1 MPIRT
6 LCIVVN
12 ILFLTQVAAG
22 QTSRVIREYGKT
34 PRALEEPQTLEI
46 LGLSVTGIEDAN
58 TRTFVLQTSGL
69 ALGQMITLPGD
80 PALADAIRALY
91 RLGLFSDVKIVEE
104 RRAGRGLFIAIQVQ
118 EVPRLAG
125 YRFEGVKK
133 GDRDKLKQAVPL
145 FAGSRVRPSELERA
159 RQAVTRFYKDKG
171 YLLADVQIRQ
181 EETVSGAVT
190 LVFEVEKGS
199 RVEVGAIVVAGN
211 AALSDGSVRG
221 KMKGTKE
228 DRWWRFW
235 KKETFD
241 RAAYEE
247 DLARIVAYYNEK
259 GYYDARIV
267 SDTVYIQGPDTK
279 DEEPEV
285 VVELSV
291 HEGPRYTIRHI
302 AWDGNTLFSDSVLT
316 AVLAIETGTPYNS
329 KKLEQ
334 NLFANARST
343 DIASLYMNRG
353 YMRFTVQPSIVVAEG
368 DSLDLYFDVFEG
380 TIYEFGDVSIA
391 GNIKTK
397 DHVIRRELY
406 TIPGQT
412 FSRDAV
418 QESVRRLSQLN
429 YFNQETLAGGPE
441 ISIDEDHKEVD
452 LRYRLE
458 EVGSDNMQLSG
469 TYASTGLILQLG
481 LTFNNFSLQ
490 NLFDGAAWSPLPS
503 GDGQRLSLSAQTSG
517 NNYQSYSLSFTEP
530 WFGGK
535 PQPVGFSLSYAHLD
549 GSLYSSIDP
558 DGDLNTF
565 SASVFSDRRLT
576 WPDDMFSLSTGLRY
590 QFYDNSLNLSSLPAG
605 ISRELV
611 VRQGLIR
618 SSLDHPVFPSR
629 GSQVQLSL
637 DVAPPLPGFVQYHK
651 WRFKTAWNVPLV
663 SKLSIGISTDYGYI
677 GSLTG
682 EDVVFQRF
690 NVGGSPFDTQ
700 GVNTFYGQDIVYMRG
715 YPAQSIGPRQDGDPV
730 GGRILNKYTSE
741 LRWHMVQTPQLTASP
756 YLFVDAANTW
766 DRLSSYDPT
775 ALYRAAGLGARL
787 MLPMIGMLEL
797 TYGYHFDAFEP
808 VGDED
813 GTRGWLFQFSLG
825 QGF

>member
-1 MPIRT
+1 MSIRT
-6 LCIVVN
+6 CFAVV
-12 ILFLTQVAAG
+12 ILLFLTQIAAG
-22 QTSRVIREYGKT
+22 QTSRATRDYGKT
-34 PRALEEPQTLEI
+34 PPALKVPQQFEI
-46 LGLSVTGIEDAN
+46 LGLSVTGVEDEN
-58 TRTFVLQTSGL
+58 TRAFVLQTSGL
-69 ALGQMITLPGD
+69 AVGKTITLPGD

-104 RRAGRGLFIAIQVQ
+104 RRAGGGIYIAIQVE

-125 YRFEGVKK
+125 YRFEGIKK
-133 GDRDKLKQAVPL
+133 GDRDKLKKTVPL
-145 FAGSRVRPSELERA
+145 FTGSRVRPSDLERA
-159 RQAVTRFYKDKG
+159 RQAVVRFYEEKG
-171 YLLADVQIRQ
+171 YLLADVQAKQ
-181 EETVSGAVT
+181 EETVPGAVT

-199 RVEVGAIVVAGN
+199 RVEVGEIVVSGN
-211 AALSDGSVRG
+211 AALSDGRIRG

-241 RAAYEE
+241 RDAYEE

-267 SDTVYIQGPDTK
+267 SDTVYVQEQ
-279 DEEPEV
+279 DEASEIV
-285 VVELSV
+285 VALTM

-302 AWDGNTLFSDSVLT
+302 AWDGNTLYSDSVLT
-316 AVLAIETGTPYNS
+316 AALSIEPGAPYNS

-334 NLFANARST
+334 NLYANARST

-353 YMRFTVQPSIVVAEG
+353 YMRFNAQPSIVVAEG
-368 DSLDLYFDVFEG
+368 DSLDLHFDVFEG
-380 TIYEFGDVSIA
+380 TVYEFGEVNIA

-429 YFNQETLAGGPE
+429 YFNQETLAGGPD
-441 ISIDEDHKEVD
+441 ISIDEDRKEVD
-452 LRYRLE
+452 LSYRLE
-458 EVGSDNMQLSG
+458 EVGSDNLQLSG

-481 LTFNNFSLQ
+481 FTFNNFSLQ
-490 NLFDGAAWSPLPS
+490 SLFDGAAWSPLPS

-549 GSLYSSIDP
+549 GSLYSSTDL

-565 SASVFSDRRLT
+565 SASVFNDRRLT
-576 WPDDMFSLSTGLRY
+576 WPDDMFSHSTGLRY

-611 VRQGLIR
+611 FRQGLIR

-637 DVAPPLPGFVQYHK
+637 DVAPPLPGFIQYHK
-651 WRFKTAWNVPLV
+651 WRFKTAWNVPLAPKISV
-663 SKLSIGISTDYGYI
+663 GFSTDYGYI

-682 EDVVFQRF
+682 EDVAFQRF

-715 YPAQSIGPRQDGDPV
+715 YPAQSIGPRRDGDPV

-741 LRWHMVQTPQLTASP
+741 LRWNAVQTPQLTAAP
-756 YLFVDAANTW
+756 YLFFDAANTW
-766 DRLSSYDPT
+766 DRFSSYNPT
-775 ALYRAAGLGARL
+775 GLYRAAGLGARL

-797 TYGYHFDAFEP
+797 NYGYHFDAFEP